1 MHRIGK
7 SSKPVHSPGPQ
18 TAQRTYLLTA
28 ENLVAAGP
36 HTVLADVLFIK
47 EEVSLTGD
55 YAGTLYE
62 KLGAISVDGL
72 QLSGKFTVNPDCS
85 FSSTLVVTVNGTTS
99 TIPINGVFFNEGKEY
114 YAIAIDDGTPY
125 SFGQGKRIGP

>member
-1 MHRIGK
+1 
-7 SSKPVHSPGPQ
+7 
-18 TAQRTYLLTA
+18 
-28 ENLVAAGP
+28 
-36 HTVLADVLFIK
+36 
-47 EEVSLTGD
+47 
-55 YAGTLYE
+55 LYE

-72 QLSGKFTVNPDCS
+72 PLSGKFTVNPDCS